1 MTQSLALAVF
11 LHSGWT
17 GLAKEVVQWLIN
29 VDFTA
34 AENPAFVERKVGF
47 AAVGQAANDV
57 WNVYSRDDGRGGF
70 RPNGALANLKWA
82 DGSDSGIGL
91 NVTNAAG
98 AWVANSRDPM
108 MNSYLYPSGRTENIT
123 ATITNLPQGGFDFY
137 VYAHGLPGLENG
149 VVEIQSGLKSYG
161 DKATTVATDWNTTHW
176 LAGQQYVVF
185 ENIIVSPGQ
194 KVVIIS
200 KPGVSG
206 LAVIN
211 GLQIVQ
217 RRPISE
223 TVPETLTSNLVA
235 YWNFDETQGT
245 VAHDRV
251 GSFDGTL
258 SVTGASFVTGGIS
271 GRALRLDRA
280 QNGFVRIGDWL
291 GLTNGDYSIVAWVK
305 TAPGDATES
314 LIVLGKH
321 EAYFNNGYF
330 LNVNHSGFRGQDGKA
345 MFFAGDPIPSP
356 TSTTIVNDGR
366 WHQIVGVY
374 QAGGSTLLYVD
385 GAPVEATTPSYPIL
399 GSPAALL
406 IGGLQF
412 EGVPQ
417 GLFTGW
423 LDEIRIYR
431 RALSAQEIDALFANP
446 VPPGSGVARV
456 STLAGTGNS
465 GFADGYG
472 KAVSFAS
479 PNGGSVGANRFS
491 YVADAFN
498 QRVRRVDLQSG
509 EVSTIAGN
517 GGAGYTDGAGQNAQ
531 FSAPL
536 GVFTST
542 TSWRT
547 TAEGIWWS

>member
-1 MTQSLALAVF
+1 MNALIAQPWFWPAILVIVGLPIALLILHELHNTLVRRNSAYAKPVGLLRNWVLPACAVYLLLGQLEAADADPTWSKVAASVFGF
-11 LHSGWT
+11 LVMLLLLSGVNAALFGEART
-17 GLAKEVVQWLIN
+17 GSWRERLPGIFVDLGRLVLI
-29 VDFTA
+29 V
-34 AENPAFVERKVGF
+34 
-47 AAVGQAANDV
+47 
-57 WNVYSRDDGRGGF
+57 
-70 RPNGALANLKWA
+70 L
-82 DGSDSGIGL
+82 GIGL
-91 NVTNAAG
+91 LLSWVWG
-98 AWVANSRDPM
+98 ANIGG
-108 MNSYLYPSGRTENIT
+108 LIT
-123 ATITNLPQGGFDFY
+123 A
-137 VYAHGLPGLENG
+137 VG
-149 VVEIQSGLKSYG
+149 VTS
-161 DKATTVATDWNTTHW
+161 
-176 LAGQQYVVF
+176 
-185 ENIIVSPGQ
+185 IV
-194 KVVIIS
+194 I
-200 KPGVSG
+200 G
-206 LAVIN
+206 LAV
-211 GLQIVQ
+211 Q
-217 RRPISE
+217 S
-223 TVPETLTSNLVA
+223 A
-235 YWNFDETQGT
+235 
-245 VAHDRV
+245 V
-251 GSFDGTL
+251 GP
-258 SVTGASFVTGGIS
+258 VIS
-271 GRALRLDRA
+271 GLLLLFE
-280 QNGFVRIGDWL
+280 QPFRIGDWL

-517 GGAGYTDGAGQNAQ
+517 GGAGYTDGPGQNAQ